1 MNMVGQIW
9 APDSRQIITFSDLQ
23 LRATVWSLV
32 ESKATAFI
40 RNPKLVPP
48 KGISITKNKKFMA
61 ILERREAKD
70 WVAIYYTVADWKL
83 VNTFEVDT
91 FDAADV
97 SWCKEDTSIMV
108 YDSPLDAKLL
118 IYSAMTGACL
128 TNLNLQSYSIN
139 AKYAESSLALGLKS
153 VCLSPS

>member
-1 MNMVGQIW
+1 
-9 APDSRQIITFSDLQ
+9 
-23 LRATVWSLV
+23 
-32 ESKATAFI
+32 
-40 RNPKLVPP
+40 
-48 KGISITKNKKFMA
+48 MA

-70 WVAIYYTVADWKL
+70 WVSIYYTVADWKL

-97 SWCKEDTSIMV
+97 SWCKEDTSLMV

-128 TNLNLQSYSIN
+128 TNLNL
-139 AKYAESSLALGLKS
+139 
-153 VCLSPS
+153 